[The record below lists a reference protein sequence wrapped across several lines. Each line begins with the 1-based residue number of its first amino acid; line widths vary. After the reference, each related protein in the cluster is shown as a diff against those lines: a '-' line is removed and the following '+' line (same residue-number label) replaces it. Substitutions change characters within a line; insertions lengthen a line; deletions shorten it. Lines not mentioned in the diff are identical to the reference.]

1 MKRYGY
7 LYEKVYDMDNIALAH
22 KKAKRGKSNYHEVQ
36 MVDANS
42 DKYFTLIH
50 RMLKDKTFRN
60 SKYEKMIRN
69 EHGKVREI
77 HKLPYFP
84 DRIIHH
90 CIMNIIEDIWV
101 KSFIKDTWASIKNRG
116 VHQGVKR
123 IRKAL
128 QDEENTQYCLK
139 MDIKKFYPSCNNE
152 IIKQIIRKKIK
163 DTELLWLMDEIIDSA
178 QGLPIGNYLSQYL
191 GNVYLSDYD
200 HFVKK
205 QQPYYFRY
213 CDDMVILAKT
223 KEELHKLYQESNV
236 FLKEKLDLT
245 IKDNWQI
252 FPLDIR
258 GLDFLGYRFFRKH
271 TLIRKSIVARFK
283 KKARKMITQEAI
295 ASYNGWFAWGNAHN
309 LTSKLLYE

>member
-22 KKAKRGKSNYHEVQ
+22 KKAKRGKSNYGEVQ

-42 DKYFTLIH
+42 DKYFTEIH

-77 HKLPYFP
+77 HKLPYYP

-123 IRKAL
+123 IKKAL
-128 QDEENTQYCLK
+128 EDEDNTKYCLK

-152 IIKQIIRKKIK
+152 ITKQIIRKKIK
-163 DTELLWLMDEIIDSA
+163 DPDLLWLMDEIIDSA
-178 QGLPIGNYLSQYL
+178 NGLPIGNYLSQYL

-271 TLIRKSIVARFK
+271 TLIRKSIVNRFK
-283 KKARKMITQEAI
+283 KKLRQGITSEAL
-295 ASYNGWFAWGNAHN
+295 ASYGGWFLWGNTYN
-309 LTSKLLYE
+309 LTLKYT